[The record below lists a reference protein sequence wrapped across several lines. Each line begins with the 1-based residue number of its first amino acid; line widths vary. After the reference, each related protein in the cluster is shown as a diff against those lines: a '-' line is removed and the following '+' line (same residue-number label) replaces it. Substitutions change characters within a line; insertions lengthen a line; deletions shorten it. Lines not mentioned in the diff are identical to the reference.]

1 LDFFAA
7 LAILISLGTQLK
19 ILREGVCMIDEV
31 AKKLSA
37 HIKLEDKDIAELI
50 DAYRDQQALIDIGK
64 SLIEERDTD
73 TLLRIILST
82 SERITGAD
90 AGSIFLVEHCAE
102 GTFLRFAYSHTHSID
117 VDYGEFR
124 MPVDHMSIAGW
135 VSLQGEILNIPD
147 VYEIGMDKPYQ
158 FKRFFDTTNG
168 YRTKSM
174 LAIPMRKHD
183 GEIIGV
189 IQLINS
195 KEDPENPDADVSSDI
210 VLATPEDYEIKVK
223 PFNRRYEALMEAVA
237 NQAAIALENS
247 RMIEQIRQQFDAFV
261 RASVF
266 AIESRDPSTKGHSIR
281 VASTTVALAKAV
293 NAVETGTYGHVAFSE
308 TELKELEYAGLLH
321 DFGKVYI
328 DPHLFLKAKK
338 LYPEEFEYLMLRIGY
353 LKQTIELGYQ
363 RLEHG
368 SRHTKTIASEH
379 RLNLTTIME
388 ASRLVSLLNEPSA
401 VTQDIDADIQRLQ
414 HSPFPDFAIF
424 DDGKTIPLITDT
436 EANALR
442 IRKGSLTETERKLIQ
457 DHVIH
462 TWEFVSKIPWPPEFA
477 HIPEY
482 CRDHHEMLDGSGYP
496 RGLKGGQIGLQ
507 ARMLAVCDIYDALS
521 ASDRPYKKALPIE
534 VCKKIL
540 CEEAG
545 AGRLDADLVKIFLD
559 AKVHEAV
566 VPYIDPDRA
575 PTA

>member
-1 LDFFAA
+1 
-7 LAILISLGTQLK
+7 
-19 ILREGVCMIDEV
+19 MIDDI
-31 AKKLSA
+31 AKKLAA
-37 HIKLEDKDIAELI
+37 HERLGDKDIAELI
-50 DAYRDQQALIDIGK
+50 DAYRDQRALIDIGK

-73 TLLRIILST
+73 VLLRIILST

-90 AGSIFLVEHCAE
+90 AGSIFLVEHCDE

-117 VDYGEFR
+117 VDYAEFR

-147 VYEIGMDKPYQ
+147 VYHIGQDKPYQ

-195 KEDPENPDADVSSDI
+195 KEDPENPDADSAAAI
-210 VLATPEDYEIKVK
+210 RLATPEDYETKVK
-223 PFNRRYEALMEAVA
+223 PFNPRYEALMEAIA

-247 RMIEQIRQQFDAFV
+247 RMIEQIRLQFEAFA

-266 AIESRDPSTKGHSIR
+266 AVESRDPSTKGHSVR
-281 VASTTVALAKAV
+281 VASTVVALAKAV
-293 NAVETGTYGHVAFSE
+293 SAAQMGTYGHVTFSE

-338 LYPEEFEYLMLRIGY
+338 LYPQEFDYLMLRIRY
-353 LKQTIELGYQ
+353 LKRTIELGYY
-363 RLEHG
+363 RLEHA
-368 SRHTKTIASEH
+368 SKHTKSIASEH
-379 RLNLTTIME
+379 RLNLTTILE
-388 ASRLVSLLNEPSA
+388 ASRLVSLLNEPA
-401 VTQDIDADIQRLQ
+401 PMTQDIEADIQRLQ
-414 HSPFPDFAIF
+414 HSAFPEFAT
-424 DDGKTIPLITDT
+424 DEDGRSIPLITDR
-436 EANALR
+436 EAESLR
-442 IRKGSLTETERKLIQ
+442 IRKGSLTAEERKLIQ
-457 DHVIH
+457 DHVIR
-462 TWEFVSKIPWPPEFA
+462 TWEFVSKIPWPPEFVN
-477 HIPEY
+477 IPDY

-496 RGLKGGQIGLQ
+496 RGLKGEQIGLQ

-521 ASDRPYKKALPIE
+521 ASDRPYKKALPLE
-534 VCKKIL
+534 VCEKIL
-540 CEEAG
+540 NEEAV
-545 AGRLDADLVKIFLD
+545 AGRLDPELVKIFLD
-559 AKVHEAV
+559 AKVHEA
-566 VPYIDPDRA
+566 A
-575 PTA
+575 PHSFPLD